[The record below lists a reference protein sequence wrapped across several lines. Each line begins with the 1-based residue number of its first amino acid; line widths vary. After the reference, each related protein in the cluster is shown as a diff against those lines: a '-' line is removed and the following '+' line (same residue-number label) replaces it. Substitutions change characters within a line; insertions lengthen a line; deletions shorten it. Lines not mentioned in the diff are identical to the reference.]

1 MFMAFLLNKTMII
14 LVSIIVIILLCW
26 ALINSR
32 GQVKRLEEDLG
43 LFEESESLKMSAYKK
58 YQEKIDELKSKVK
71 LYKEKANAAENN
83 PESLLWLD
91 TDIPADI
98 DNSIPR

>member
-1 MFMAFLLNKTMII
+1 MFMAFLLNKTMLI
-14 LVSIIVIILLCW
+14 LVSVIVIILLCW
-26 ALINSR
+26 ALASTKT
-32 GQVKRLEEDLG
+32 QLKKVELDLE
-43 LFEESESLKMSAYKK
+43 LFKESESLKMEAYKK
-58 YQEKIDELKSKVK
+58 YQNKIEELTSKVK